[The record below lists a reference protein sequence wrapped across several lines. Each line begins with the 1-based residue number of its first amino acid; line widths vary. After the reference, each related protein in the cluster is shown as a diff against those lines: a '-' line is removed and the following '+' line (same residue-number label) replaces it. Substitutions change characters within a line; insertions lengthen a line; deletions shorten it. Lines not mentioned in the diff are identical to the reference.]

1 MTMKIKEIGDEEM
14 KKELIDKVNNLIKI
28 TKAEFLSSKS
38 LYQGKFI
45 ELIEEKYLLP
55 NDVVMRRERIIK
67 NKNKQAVI
75 VVAITEDDKYILVA
89 QNRINGMTTL
99 EFPAGYIEENES
111 VTEAS
116 LRELLEE
123 TGYVSSNIK
132 QIDSYFT
139 QIGIDGA
146 IINIVVAYD
155 CVKNGSQNLGKYEYI
170 NYDLFTL
177 EEVEE
182 LIANNYISSAGS
194 ELAFYELSYL
204 TRKNKIGKSK
214 ILEKK

>member
-1 MTMKIKEIGDEEM
+1 M
-14 KKELIDKVNNLIKI
+14 KKELTDKVNNLIRI

-45 ELIEEKYLLP
+45 ELIEEQYLLP

-99 EFPAGYIEENES
+99 EFPAGYMEENET

-123 TGYVSSNIK
+123 TGYASS
-132 QIDSYFT
+132 D
-139 QIGIDGA
+139 IGGI
-146 IINIVVAYD
+146 
-155 CVKNGSQNLGKYEYI
+155 
-170 NYDLFTL
+170 
-177 EEVEE
+177 
-182 LIANNYISSAGS
+182 
-194 ELAFYELSYL
+194 
-204 TRKNKIGKSK
+204 
-214 ILEKK
+214 